1 MNATSQ
7 KNCWFSLLERFFGRD
22 CEQVEG
28 PALNAVCKDGLAE
41 VDVSEGP
48 TPLLEPIN
56 EQTDVE
62 VGVRISV
69 REYHM
74 VRRFDF

>member
-7 KNCWFSLLERFFGRD
+7 KNRWFSLFERFFGRYCD
-22 CEQVEG
+22 QVEG
-28 PALNAVCKDGLAE
+28 PALDAVGKDGLAE
-41 VDVSEGP
+41 VDVSVGS

-56 EQTDVE
+56 EQADVE

-74 VRRFDF
+74 VRWFDF